1 MADVSVVQREIVFQ
15 EYGIAN
21 TRPEDHEIDY
31 LMAPL
36 RRNRR
41 HRQSLARITGHVSG
55 TLLSVHGDQKWKLSW
70 AVNDRGV
77 T

>member
-31 LMAPL
+31 LIAPRSVGIEDIGNL
-36 RRNRR
+36 WPELLDTRVEPSFTRRG
-41 HRQSLARITGHVSG
+41 SEVET
-55 TLLSVHGDQKWKLSW
+55 
-70 AVNDRGV
+70 
-77 T
+77 